1 MLANGALD
9 TRELNRVAH
18 QDGNRHIVTLG
29 SNCLAIELDEYIA
42 LMDNIAHL
50 RMHGKVL
57 ALELN
62 GVQANVN
69 QNVQAINRVKRN
81 GMTRG
86 KNRLDLSVSRSN
98 HTCTRRL
105 NRHALAQKAGSKRLV
120 FDLG

>member
-1 MLANGALD
+1 MLSDGTLDARKLNG
-9 TRELNRVAH
+9 VAH
-18 QDGNRHIVTLG
+18 QDGNRHIVALG

-42 LMDNIAHL
+42 LMDDVAHL

-86 KNRLDLSVSRSN
+86 KNRLDLSVSRRDY
-98 HTCTRRL
+98 TR
-105 NRHALAQKAGSKRLV
+105 AVG
-120 FDLG
+120 

>member
-1 MLANGALD
+1 MLSNRTLNA
-9 TRELNRVAH
+9 RELNGVAH
-18 QDGNRHIVTLG
+18 QDGNRHIVALG
-29 SNCLAIELDEYIA
+29 FDRLTIELDEHIA
-42 LMDNIAHL
+42 LMDDVAHL

-86 KNRLDLSVSRSN
+86 KNRLDLSVSRRDY
-98 HTCTRRL
+98 TRAR
-105 NRHALAQKAGSKRLV
+105 G
-120 FDLG
+120 

>member
-1 MLANGALD
+1 
-9 TRELNRVAH
+9 
-18 QDGNRHIVTLG
+18 
-29 SNCLAIELDEYIA
+29 
-42 LMDNIAHL
+42 MDDVAHL

-86 KNRLDLSVSRSN
+86 KNRLDLSVSRRDY
-98 HTCTRRL
+98 TRARGL
-105 NRHALAQKAGSKRLV
+105 NRHALTQKAGGKRLIV
-120 FDLG
+120 YLGKRNDVARDGSIQRKDSTTHTKRP